1 MMKLKLIQVYLQ
13 NGNNSI
19 VIFIIGGGIIFC
31 FSMLLYNF
39 LSARGY
45 RLSSLPFC
53 LILYNARAMSL
64 TMILTYFYF
73 CIVIHTSPML
83 PT

>member
-45 RLSSLPFC
+45 
-53 LILYNARAMSL
+53 
-64 TMILTYFYF
+64 
-73 CIVIHTSPML
+73 
-83 PT
+83 